1 MLQCLRSKFHGL
13 NTVRHMAFTP
23 FTPHS
28 QIFFV
33 FSILCKTLP
42 LIAFLYNIPYI
53 YIYIPYG
60 YYRIFLGVAL
70 QFIGLSLLI
79 GSRDRVFDSNSYPPD
94 KTLCAYIFCFP
105 THRNS
110 LAQARISSH
119 SFLTNRLKCSNRCW
133 T

>member
-1 MLQCLRSKFHGL
+1 
-13 NTVRHMAFTP
+13 MAFTP

-79 GSRDRVFDSNSYPPD
+79 GSRDRVFDSNSYLRI
-94 KTLCAYIFCFP
+94 KRFVLIFFV
-105 THRNS
+105 S
-110 LAQARISSH
+110 LHIEIA
-119 SFLTNRLKCSNRCW
+119 
-133 T
+133 